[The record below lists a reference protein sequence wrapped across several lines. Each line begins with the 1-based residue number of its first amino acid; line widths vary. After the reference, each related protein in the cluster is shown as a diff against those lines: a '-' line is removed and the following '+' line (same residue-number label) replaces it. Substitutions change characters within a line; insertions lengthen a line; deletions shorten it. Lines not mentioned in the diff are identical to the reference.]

1 MTKNGSKFT
10 LLTLALGLFMVGAV
24 MAQVAGEEAAPTE
37 ADNESMFSLLRKG
50 GPVMVPLGIGSI
62 IALALAVERLMSLR
76 QSKIVPPGFILGLR
90 EQMTLDPGKGVER
103 GTQYCE
109 RHDGPVGHIFKAG
122 ILKLPRGE
130 EAVEKAVED
139 AGGREV
145 DKMKRSLRGLA
156 VIASV
161 SPLLGLLGTVYGMI
175 SAFQTATSVGMG
187 KADVLAK
194 GIYEALVTTATGLTI
209 AIPTLIVYQYL
220 NSRVDALVDEI
231 DEMSID
237 FMASCVQGGGG
248 PEA

>member
-1 MTKNGSKFT
+1 MTTYKSKST
-10 LLTLALGLFMVGAV
+10 LLTLAFSLFLVGAV
-24 MAQVAGEEAAPTE
+24 MGQVAVQEEAGGEPE
-37 ADNESMFSLLRKG
+37 RESMFSLLRKG

-62 IALALAVERLMSLR
+62 LALAIAIERLLSLR

-90 EQMTLDPGKGVER
+90 EQMTLDLDKGGER
-103 GTQYCE
+103 GIHYCE
-109 RHDGPVGHIFKAG
+109 RHNGPVGHIFKAG
-122 ILKLPRGE
+122 ILKLPKGE
-130 EAVEKAVED
+130 DAVEKAVED

-145 DKMKRSLRGLA
+145 DKMKRSLRGLT

-209 AIPTLIVYQYL
+209 AIPTLIIYQYL
-220 NSRVDALVDEI
+220 NTRVDSLVDEI